1 MEGTVR
7 PSHLRGPLGILDEGT
22 KVARQG
28 WPYLLFFLGLIS
40 VNLAVINFL
49 PIPIVDGGL
58 MLFLIVEKLKGSPV
72 SARIQ
77 TAAFIVGIV
86 LIGSIFLLTL
96 YYDAGRILG
105 G

>member
-1 MEGTVR
+1 M
-7 PSHLRGPLGILDEGT
+7 
-22 KVARQG
+22 
-28 WPYLLFFLGLIS
+28 LFFLGLIS

-49 PIPIVDGGL
+49 PIPIVAGGL